1 MLDLENI
8 ASSFVSENSEQKV
21 NSDVSIPREDQFIHR
36 HIGIDSY
43 EEDSIVKQLGYDSLD
58 SLIDRAIPQSIR
70 FSKPF
75 NLPSPQTETQALKT
89 LSAIASENQVYRS
102 FIGMGYYNCVTPAV
116 IQRNILENPNWYT
129 AYTPY
134 QPEIAQGRLEAL
146 LNFQTMVIDL
156 TGLEIAN
163 ASLLDEGTA
172 AAEAMTMSYGASKS
186 KSKLFFVDE
195 KCHPQTIEVIKTRA
209 RYLDIELIIDNPF
222 TYDFTN
228 AVFGCLLQYPAT
240 DGTIYDYQAI
250 IEQIHQEK
258 GLVILAADLL
268 ALALLKSPGELNA
281 DIAVGNSQRFG
292 VPLGYGGP
300 HAGYFATKE
309 EYKRQIPGR
318 LVGVSVDAQGKPALR
333 LALQTREQH
342 IRRDKA
348 TSNICT
354 AQVLLAVIASSYAVY
369 HGEKGIKNIATRV
382 HQLTRILANSL
393 EKLGYQLQSEH
404 FFDTI
409 KVKIDDNEL
418 IASIRELAENQQINF
433 RYYRDGVGISLDEAT
448 TLTEVNQICAIFA
461 QNTVYIRLLENKSP
475 LLDASI
481 YQGDDN
487 ISRLGIP
494 VSLQRQSR
502 FLTEPVFNQHTS
514 ETELLRYLHRLES
527 KDLSLTTSMIP
538 LGSCTM
544 KLNATSEMLPI
555 TWAEF
560 NNIHPFAPLSQTK
573 GYQALFSQLET
584 WLAEITGFAGVS
596 LQPNAGSQGEY
607 AGLQV
612 IRRYHDSRGEG
623 DRTICLIPE
632 SAHGT
637 NPASA
642 VMCGLK
648 VVAVKCDEEG
658 NIDIA
663 DLQAKAEKHKD
674 KLAALMVTY
683 PSTHGVFEEGI
694 KDICGIIHSYGG
706 QVYLD
711 GANMNAQVGLCKP
724 GDFGADVCHLNL
736 HKTFCI
742 PHGGGGPGVG
752 PIGVA
757 SHLVPFL
764 PSTSLT
770 PLTPLNKGGDAQ
782 ESILNE
788 ERNVE
793 ESIGMISAAPWGSA
807 SILPISWMYIAMMG
821 GEGLTHATKIAI
833 LSANY
838 MAHRLAPYYPILF
851 TGKDG
856 LVAHEC
862 IIDLRHFRKT
872 ADISVEDVAKRLM
885 DYGFH
890 APTMSWPVAGT
901 MMIEPTESESK
912 AELDRFCDAM
922 ISIRKEIE
930 AIEKGEMD
938 KNDNLLKNAP
948 HTAEMLLKSE
958 WNHPYTREM
967 AAYPDKWTKEH
978 KFWTSVARI
987 DNAKGDRNLVCSC
1000 VGMESYTAS

>member
-1 MLDLENI
+1 MLDLKNMTTDEV
-8 ASSFVSENSEQKV
+8 SSYGISSV
-21 NSDVSIPREDQFIHR
+21 NLPEEDQFISR
-36 HIGIDSY
+36 HIGIDRD
-43 EEDSIVKQLGYDSLD
+43 EEKLMVQKLGYDSLD
-58 SLIDRAIPQSIR
+58 ALIDTAIPPSIR
-70 FSKPF
+70 LTKPL

-89 LSAIASENQVYRS
+89 LRAIASENQVYRS
-102 FIGMGYYNCVTPAV
+102 FIGMGYYNCITPAV

-146 LNFQTMVIDL
+146 LNFQTMVMDL

-172 AAEAMTMSYGASKS
+172 AAEAMTMSYSASKS

-195 KCHPQTIEVIKTRA
+195 NCHPQTIEVIKTRA
-209 RYLDIELIIDNPF
+209 RYLEIELIIDNPF
-222 TYDFTN
+222 AYDFKN

-240 DGTIYDYQAI
+240 DGTIYYYQTI
-250 IEQIHQEK
+250 IEQVHQTK
-258 GLVILAADLL
+258 GLVILATDLL
-268 ALALLKSPGELNA
+268 ALARLKSPGELNA
-281 DIAVGNSQRFG
+281 DIAIGNSQRFG

-300 HAGYFATKE
+300 HAGFFATKE

-318 LVGVSVDAQGKPALR
+318 LVGVSLDAQGKPALR

-354 AQVLLAVIASSYAVY
+354 AQVLLAVIASTYAVY

-382 HQLTRILANSL
+382 HQLTRILANNL
-393 EKLGYQLQSEH
+393 QKLGYQLKSEH

-409 KVKIDDNEL
+409 KVNISDSEL
-418 IASIRELAENQQINF
+418 IASIRELAENHQINF
-433 RYYRDGVGISLDEAT
+433 RYYHDGVGISLDEAT
-448 TLTEVNQICAIFA
+448 TLTEVHEICDIFA
-461 QNTVYIRLLENKSP
+461 QNSVYIRLLANKSP
-475 LLDASI
+475 LLNLSA
-481 YQGDDN
+481 YQGEDN
-487 ISRLGIP
+487 IHRLGIP
-494 VSLQRQSR
+494 ENLQRQSR
-502 FLTEPVFNQHTS
+502 FLTEAVFNQYHS

-573 GYQALFSQLET
+573 GYQILFSQLET

-623 DRTICLIPE
+623 DRNICLIPE

-648 VVAVKCDEEG
+648 VIAVKCDEEG

-663 DLQAKAEKHKD
+663 DLEAKAEKYQDH
-674 KLAALMVTY
+674 LAALMVTY

-694 KDICGIIHSYGG
+694 KDICAITHSYGG

-764 PSTSLT
+764 PLT
-770 PLTPLNKGGDAQ
+770 HGVVNISDK
-782 ESILNE
+782 S
-788 ERNVE
+788 NVDYSQQ
-793 ESIGMISAAPWGSA
+793 SIGMISAAPWGSA

-833 LSANY
+833 LNANY
-838 MAHRLAPYYPILF
+838 IAHRLAPYYPILF
-851 TGKDG
+851 TGKYG

-862 IIDLRHFRKT
+862 IIDLRLLRKT
-872 ADISVEDVAKRLM
+872 ADISVDDVAKRLM

-901 MMIEPTESESK
+901 MMIEPTESESL

-938 KNDNLLKNAP
+938 KDDNVLKNAP
-948 HTAEMLLKSE
+948 HTGEMLLKSE
-958 WNHPYTREM
+958 WHHPYSREM
-967 AAYPDKWTKEH
+967 AAYPDNWTKVH
-978 KFWTSVARI
+978 KFWTPVARI
-987 DNAKGDRNLVCSC
+987 DNARGDRNLVCSC
-1000 VGMESYTAS
+1000 AGMENYR

>member
-1 MLDLENI
+1 MRFVSSTKKMFDLEKI
-8 ASSFVSENSEQKV
+8 VSREVSDNTRQSVNGNGNLAQEN
-21 NSDVSIPREDQFIHR
+21 QFISR
-36 HIGIDSY
+36 HIGIDRD
-43 EEDSIVKQLGYDSLD
+43 EEKLMVEKLGYDSLD
-58 SLIDRAIPQSIR
+58 SLIDTAIPPSLRLTQ
-70 FSKPF
+70 PL
-75 NLPSPQTETQALKT
+75 NLPLPQTETQALKT
-89 LSAIASENQVYRS
+89 LGAIASQNQVYRS
-102 FIGMGYYNCVTPAV
+102 FIGMGYYNCITPAV

-146 LNFQTMVIDL
+146 LNFQTMVMDL

-163 ASLLDEGTA
+163 ASLLDEATA
-172 AAEAMTMSYGASKS
+172 AAEAMTMSYGVSKS

-195 KCHPQTIEVIKTRA
+195 NCHPQTIEVVKTRA

-222 TYDFTN
+222 TYDFKN

-240 DGTIYDYQAI
+240 DGTLNDYQAI
-250 IEQIHQEK
+250 IAQVHQGK
-258 GLVILAADLL
+258 GLVVLATDLL
-268 ALALLKSPGELNA
+268 ALVRLKSPGELNA

-300 HAGYFATKE
+300 HAAYFATRE

-382 HQLTRILANSL
+382 HELTRILANNL
-393 EKLGYQLQSEH
+393 QKLGYQLKSEH

-409 KVKIDDNEL
+409 KINISDSEL
-418 IASIRELAENQQINF
+418 IASIRQLAESQQINF
-433 RYYRDGVGISLDEAT
+433 RYYQDGVGMSLDEAT
-448 TLTEVNQICAIFA
+448 TLEEVNQITDIFA
-461 QNTVYIRLLENKSP
+461 QNPVYIRLLANKSP
-475 LLDASI
+475 LLDTSV
-481 YQGDDN
+481 YQGEDN
-487 ISRLGIP
+487 INRLGIP
-494 VSLQRQSR
+494 DNLQRQSR
-502 FLTEPVFNQHTS
+502 FLTEAVFNQYHS

-560 NNIHPFAPLSQTK
+560 NNIHPFAPVSQTK
-573 GYQALFSQLET
+573 GYQTLFSQLES
-584 WLAEITGFAGVS
+584 WLAEITGFAAVS

-623 DRTICLIPE
+623 DRNVCLIPE

-648 VVAVKCDEEG
+648 VVAVKCDEAG

-663 DLQAKAEKHKD
+663 DLQSKAEKHQD

-694 KDICGIIHSYGG
+694 KDICAIIHSYGG

-764 PSTSLT
+764 PSTSLSF
-770 PLTPLNKGGDAQ
+770 LTPLNKKGNG
-782 ESILNE
+782 
-788 ERNVE
+788 E

-838 MAHRLAPYYPILF
+838 IAHRLAPYYPILF

-872 ADISVEDVAKRLM
+872 ADIGVEDVAKRLM

-901 MMIEPTESESK
+901 MMIEPTESESL
-912 AELDRFCDAM
+912 AELDRFCEAM

-930 AIEKGEMD
+930 AIENGQMD
-938 KNDNLLKNAP
+938 KEDNVLKNAP

-958 WNHPYTREM
+958 WHHPYTREM
-967 AAYPDKWTKEH
+967 AAYPDKWTKAH
-978 KFWTSVARI
+978 KFWPSVARI
-987 DNAKGDRNLVCSC
+987 DNARGDRTLICSC
-1000 VGMESYTAS
+1000 VGMENYQ